1 MSDRSFDSRIPVRV
15 AINAMSLIDFGIVVI
30 VVVCRV
36 EAFVSVPTKIDVSIR
51 RVSGL
56 IIAFVSL

>member
-15 AINAMSLIDFGIVVI
+15 ANNAISLIDFGIVVI
-30 VVVCRV
+30 VVICRV
-36 EAFVSVPTKIDVSIR
+36 EAFVSVPTKVDASIR

-56 IIAFVSL
+56 ITAFVSL